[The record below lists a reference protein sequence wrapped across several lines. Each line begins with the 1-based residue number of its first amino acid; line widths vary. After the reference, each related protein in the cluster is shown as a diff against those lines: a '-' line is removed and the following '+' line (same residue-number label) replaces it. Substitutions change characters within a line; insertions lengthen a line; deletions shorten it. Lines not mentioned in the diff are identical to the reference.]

1 MRKSIRFNYL
11 YRDSGNYKKYGR
23 KIFSNP
29 EQLTLEEIT
38 RQLTESLIDQQF
50 FYPEKVGIEKFR
62 FHRALDDTSW
72 YEFESVEEI
81 KKHTWH
87 QKQPTI
93 KSFLENLRKEIGGE
107 NLKRE

>member
-11 YRDSGNYKKYGR
+11 YRDSGNYKKYGS
-23 KIFSNP
+23 KLFSNP

-38 RQLTESLIDQQF
+38 VRLREKLIYQEF

-62 FHRALDDTSW
+62 LHRFLDDTSW

-81 KKHTWH
+81 NYHSSHKNRE
-87 QKQPTI
+87 TI
-93 KSFLENLRKEIGGE
+93 NHFISMVKND
-107 NLKRE
+107 